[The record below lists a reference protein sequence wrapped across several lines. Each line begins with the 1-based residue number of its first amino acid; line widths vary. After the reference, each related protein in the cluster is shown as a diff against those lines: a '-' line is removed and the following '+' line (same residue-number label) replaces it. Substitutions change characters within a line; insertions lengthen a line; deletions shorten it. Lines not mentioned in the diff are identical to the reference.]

1 MNIHK
6 CSGLV
11 AVATVRGNGLL
22 DVKLEKMKS
31 AIRNPQSKI
40 TIEEDIH

>member
-11 AVATVRGNGLL
+11 AVATVRRNGLL

-31 AIRNPQSKI
+31 AIRNPKSKI
-40 TIEEDIH
+40 TIREEIN